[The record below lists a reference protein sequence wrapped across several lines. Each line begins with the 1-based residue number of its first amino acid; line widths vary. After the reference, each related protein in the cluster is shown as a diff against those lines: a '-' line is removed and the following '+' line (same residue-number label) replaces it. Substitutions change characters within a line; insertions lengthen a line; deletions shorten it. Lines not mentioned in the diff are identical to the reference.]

1 MVCWLLLSAILGI
14 CMTAERNLIVS
25 IISIIVRLIRHPT
38 HVHVHVSIESSV
50 AIPIHPPRLPVAHV
64 TATPGPIA
72 FVLGHCKGGKRWNRS
87 NLCLWTGVPHYFS
100 L

>member
-1 MVCWLLLSAILGI
+1 MVCWLLLGAILCI

-25 IISIIVRLIRHPT
+25 IISIIVRWIRHPT

-50 AIPIHPPRLPVAHV
+50 VIPIHSPRLPVAHV

-72 FVLGHCKGGKRWNRS
+72 FVLGYCNSGKRRNRS
-87 NLCLWTGVPHYFS
+87 NLCLWTGILHYFS